1 LKTTRIRTIVMDSAE
16 LVGTLERAGLSPYQA
31 EAYVAL
37 LEYGATSATELA
49 SASDVP
55 KPRIYDVLEEL
66 EDRGYVET
74 YEAGSLHARAHS
86 PADVMEDLR
95 ARAGMFESAAEEVE
109 ERWEQPSL
117 ESNRASIVK
126 RFQTVYERASMF
138 VDGAQHQ
145 VHLSLTPEEFTRLRP
160 RLVAAHDR
168 GVSVRVSI
176 HTKPGE
182 DPPDLDFRGACW
194 EARHRRFPAPFVT
207 LVDRRKTCFAHHPDA
222 FEEYGVLVDDRTH
235 AHVFHWYFRTALWD
249 DWETLYVATGDGPV
263 EYLDIRQCA
272 RDLSPLIE
280 AGADV
285 RARVEG
291 YDIETGENV
300 ELEGRVR
307 EAVVSATGDR
317 TDGVNDSNGG
327 RPSMAGQ
334 VSLVV
339 ETDDGATTVGGWGSM
354 LESVEATHI
363 TVLEVISPDGTRP
376 EFPPSG
382 PRNASTR

>member
-1 LKTTRIRTIVMDSAE
+1 MDSSE
-16 LVGTLERAGLSPYQA
+16 LVETLEWAGLSPYQA
-31 EAYVAL
+31 EAYVTL
-37 LEYGATSATELA
+37 LEYGSASATDLA
-49 SASDVP
+49 SASGVP
-55 KPRIYDVLEEL
+55 KPRIYDVLEGL
-66 EDRGYVET
+66 EERGYVET
-74 YEAGSLHARAHS
+74 YDVGSLHARAHS
-86 PADVMEDLR
+86 PADVMEDLQSR
-95 ARAGMFESAAEEVE
+95 AELFESAAGEVE
-109 ERWEQPSL
+109 ERWEQPDL

-126 RFQTVYERASMF
+126 RFQTVYERASTF
-138 VDGAQHQ
+138 VDGARHQ

-160 RLVAAHDR
+160 RLAAAHDR

-176 HTKPGE
+176 HTTPGE
-182 DPPDLDFRGACW
+182 APPDLDFRGACW
-194 EARHRRFPAPFVT
+194 EARHREFPAPFVT

-222 FEEYGVLVDDRTH
+222 FDEYGVLVDDRTH

-249 DWETLYVATGDGPV
+249 DWETLYVATDDGPV

-280 AGADV
+280 AGAAV
-285 RARVEG
+285 RARIEG

-317 TDGVNDSNGG
+317 VTGTGTASED

-339 ETDDGATTVGGWGSM
+339 ETEDGTTTVGGWGTM

-363 TVLEVISPDGTRP
+363 TVLEVTTPDGSRP
-376 EFPPSG
+376 EFPPS
-382 PRNASTR
+382 RA

>member
-1 LKTTRIRTIVMDSAE
+1 MDSAE
-16 LVGTLERAGLSPYQA
+16 LAETLERAGLSPYQA
-31 EAYVAL
+31 DAYVTL
-37 LEYGATSATELA
+37 LEYGSTSATELA
-49 SASDVP
+49 SASGVP

-66 EDRGYVET
+66 EGRGYVET

-95 ARAGMFESAAEEVE
+95 SRADMFESAATEVE
-109 ERWEQPSL
+109 DRWEQPPL
-117 ESNRASIVK
+117 ESNHASIVR
-126 RFQTVYERASMF
+126 RFQTVYERASTF
-138 VDGAQHQ
+138 VDGAEHQ
-145 VHLSLTPEEFTRLRP
+145 VHLSLTPEEFERLRP

-168 GVSVRVSI
+168 GVSVRVSV

-182 DPPDLDFRGACW
+182 SPPDLDFRGACW
-194 EARHRRFPAPFVT
+194 EARHRRFPAPFLT

-272 RDLSPLIE
+272 RDLSPLID
-280 AGADV
+280 AGVEV

-300 ELEGRVR
+300 ELVGYVR
-307 EAVVSATGDR
+307 EAVVSATGNR
-317 TDGVNDSNGG
+317 TEGEGDTE
-327 RPSMAGQ
+327 RQRHSMAGQ

-339 ETDDGATTVGGWGSM
+339 ETEDGPTTVGGWGSM

-363 TVLEVISPDGTRP
+363 TVLEVTAADGSRP
-376 EFPPSG
+376 EFPPS
-382 PRNASTR
+382 RA

>member
-1 LKTTRIRTIVMDSAE
+1 MNPAE
-16 LVGTLERAGLSPYQA
+16 LVETLERAGLSPYQA
-31 EAYVAL
+31 DAYVTL
-37 LEYGATSATELA
+37 LGYGSTSATELA
-49 SASDVP
+49 SESSVP

-66 EDRGYVET
+66 EERGYVET
-74 YEAGSLHARAHS
+74 YDAGSLHVRAHS

-95 ARAGMFESAAEEVE
+95 SRADRFESAAEEVE
-109 ERWEQPSL
+109 ERWEQPAL

-126 RFQTVYERASMF
+126 RFRTVYERASTF
-138 VDGAQHQ
+138 VDGAERQ
-145 VHLSLTPEEFTRLRP
+145 VHLSLTPEEFGRLRP
-160 RLVAAHDR
+160 RLAAAHDR

-176 HTKPGE
+176 HTKPDE
-182 DPPDLDFRGACW
+182 SPPELDFRGACW
-194 EARHRRFPAPFVT
+194 EARHRQFPAPFLT

-249 DWETLYVATGDGPV
+249 LWDTLYVATGDGPV

-272 RDLSPLIE
+272 RDLAPLIE
-280 AGADV
+280 AGAAV
-285 RARVEG
+285 RVRIEG

-300 ELEGRVR
+300 ELEGRAR
-307 EAVVSATGDR
+307 EAIVSATGNR
-317 TDGVNDSNGG
+317 NDEGG
-327 RPSMAGQ
+327 PSMAGQ

-339 ETDDGATTVGGWGSM
+339 GTEDGSTTTVGGWGSM

-363 TVLEVISPDGTRP
+363 TVLDVTALDGTRP

-382 PRNASTR
+382 A

>member
-1 LKTTRIRTIVMDSAE
+1 METGELAE
-16 LVGTLERAGLSPYQA
+16 TLERAGLSPYQA
-31 EAYVAL
+31 DAYVTL
-37 LEYGATSATELA
+37 LEFGSTSATELA
-49 SASDVP
+49 AASSVP

-66 EDRGYVET
+66 ESRGYVET
-74 YEAGSLHARAHS
+74 YDSGSLHARAHS
-86 PADVMEDLR
+86 PAEVMEDLR
-95 ARAGMFESAAEEVE
+95 SRADLFESAATEVE
-109 ERWEQPSL
+109 NRWEQPDL

-138 VDGAQHQ
+138 IDGAEHQ
-145 VHLSLTPEEFTRLRP
+145 VHLSLTPEEFGRLRP

-182 DPPDLDFRGACW
+182 TPPDLDFRGACW
-194 EARHRRFPAPFVT
+194 EARHREFPAPFVT

-280 AGADV
+280 AGAQV
-285 RARVEG
+285 RARIEG

-300 ELEGRVR
+300 ELVGRVR
-307 EAVVSATGDR
+307 EAVVSATGGR
-317 TDGVNDSNGG
+317 ADGD

-339 ETDDGATTVGGWGSM
+339 ETGDGPTTVGGWGSM

-363 TVLEVISPDGTRP
+363 TVLEVTSRDGTRP
-376 EFPPSG
+376 EFPPSR
-382 PRNASTR
+382 P